1 MEIMEIKREVE
12 ARQERID
19 KEIEENLGDELS
31 DLPDLLF
38 LQQREQ
44 ALRVADERAKR
55 LSSRR
60 LVGEKGSRRVVV
72 DTPATE
78 ELRKVHRLLSTFVA
92 DIPRPSTPE
101 ATAEDL
107 EDRLLARFEE
117 NTAQISE
124 IPKSVA
130 LKMLSEFVS
139 LKKEED
145 GRKVEAASQTKA
157 QYIVPASF
165 QELKDKLALALKQ
178 REQKEEA
185 LQRAEGQVEQLR
197 EDVRALDKELREFKW
212 KVVNSATRR
221 LSQQARKPRPL
232 RDAEVQTELS
242 CFSISASPQRRI
254 SAKIASPPPFD
265 GSWSREQ
272 VSRLPTQS
280 EALES
285 VEMSSVQPLQLRAS
299 VPTTKRPSI
308 SIISSNSSLKHRII
322 EVRPFSDRG
331 STGPFEPL
339 HSRRH
344 LAPEPSE
351 PQTARL
357 RKSLGGEKLL
367 PEVRSGG
374 ELLVQG
380 RRGPA
385 APTRNGKIAAASK
398 GGSAGGGGGGLAR
411 MLARPRSAATA
422 TAGGFYQRSVR
433 REAEAFY

>member
-139 LKKEED
+139 LKK
-145 GRKVEAASQTKA
+145 TC
-157 QYIVPASF
+157 
-165 QELKDKLALALKQ
+165 
-178 REQKEEA
+178 
-185 LQRAEGQVEQLR
+185 
-197 EDVRALDKELREFKW
+197 
-212 KVVNSATRR
+212 
-221 LSQQARKPRPL
+221 PL
-232 RDAEVQTELS
+232 CGCA
-242 CFSISASPQRRI
+242 
-254 SAKIASPPPFD
+254 
-265 GSWSREQ
+265 
-272 VSRLPTQS
+272 
-280 EALES
+280 
-285 VEMSSVQPLQLRAS
+285 
-299 VPTTKRPSI
+299 
-308 SIISSNSSLKHRII
+308 
-322 EVRPFSDRG
+322 
-331 STGPFEPL
+331 
-339 HSRRH
+339 
-344 LAPEPSE
+344 
-351 PQTARL
+351 PQTI
-357 RKSLGGEKLL
+357 
-367 PEVRSGG
+367 V
-374 ELLVQG
+374 
-380 RRGPA
+380 
-385 APTRNGKIAAASK
+385 
-398 GGSAGGGGGGLAR
+398 
-411 MLARPRSAATA
+411 
-422 TAGGFYQRSVR
+422 
-433 REAEAFY
+433 AFGV